1 MLSLGLYAADH
12 LVNILGNG
20 NVGIGLSTPA
30 YKFEVSGGDVNIA
43 GANVLRFGT
52 VAVLNTASSPNDI
65 YANIR
70 VLRNES
76 TVNADGM
83 FIGYNN
89 GGTTA
94 AHLRFYANGVNERM
108 RIQANNGHVGIG
120 TDTAAGRLDV
130 YNDTNG
136 EHVSFV
142 RNNNSGVNA
151 YSAIVLRRN
160 GNTNGLVMFT
170 NSSNRTDDG
179 GAGNSTLRTDNGK
192 LLVGAGGT
200 TWHSFETNGNVG
212 IGLTNPAAARLH
224 IKTDNTNPALRIE
237 DSTILGP
244 AGGTAGKTFA
254 GWLPIMTGAAVGD
267 KVFIPLFK

>member
-1 MLSLGLYAADH
+1 MS
-12 LVNILGNG
+12 
-20 NVGIGLSTPA
+20 
-30 YKFEVSGGDVNIA
+30 IA
-43 GANVLRFGT
+43 SANVLRFGA
-52 VAVLNTASSPNDI
+52 VSVLNTASNANDI

-89 GGTTA
+89 NGTTA
-94 AHLRFYANGVNERM
+94 GHLRFYANAANERM
-108 RIQANNGHVGIG
+108 RIQANDGHVGIG

-130 YNDTNG
+130 YNDADAG
-136 EHVSFV
+136 HVSFV
-142 RNNNSGVNA
+142 RNNNSGINA
-151 YSAIVLRRN
+151 FSAIVLRRN

-200 TWHSFETNGNVG
+200 TWHSFEANGNVG
-212 IGLTNPAAARLH
+212 IGLTNPSAARLH
-224 IKTDNTNPALRIE
+224 IKGNSPDPVLRVE
-237 DSTILGP
+237 TASLEAGTST
-244 AGGTAGKTFA
+244 ASKTFVS
-254 GWLPIMTGAAVGD
+254 WLPIMTGAAAGD
-267 KVFIPLFK
+267 KVYIPLFK